1 MKTANKGIGFRIIT
15 FLYLVLLL
23 TTIGGGIAPFIPV
36 GFISFIQLIPATFP
50 ALFILHLI
58 FLIYFM
64 RKSLRWGFLTLIGL
78 AICIWGLSKDIRWQQ
93 EELAKETNDVV
104 RIVSFNVGTFDYD
117 PKLIDESANLIKGLN
132 PDIVTLQ
139 EFRNHQLDDGSQALD
154 YLAKALGME
163 HYEFVHLPVHIH
175 GAATYS
181 RYPILELDT
190 LFMPR
195 KEINSGILSTIQ
207 TPIGKIGVANLHLS
221 SFHVAQTL
229 GENKGLKNRSR
240 AMYLNTSEVLQLQQ
254 KKVDASL
261 NKVKSYPHPLV
272 LTGDLNAPS
281 HSRIT
286 QQFADYFQDS
296 FLAAGQGFGWT
307 FPILGPLGMRI
318 DYQFSSE
325 ELEVVRHEVIRSGVS
340 DHYPVLAE
348 YTLNP

>member
-1 MKTANKGIGFRIIT
+1 MKTANKRIGFRIFI
-15 FLYLVLLL
+15 FLYLGLFL
-23 TTIGGGIAPFIPV
+23 TTIGGGIAPFLPV
-36 GFISFIQLIPATFP
+36 TFLSFIQLIPAAFP
-50 ALFILHLI
+50 LLFVLHLL
-58 FLIYFM
+58 FLMYFM
-64 RKSLRWGFLTLIGL
+64 RKSLRWGVLTTTGL
-78 AICIWGLSKDIRWQQ
+78 AICVWGLSKDVRFKQASPEKQ
-93 EELAKETNDVV
+93 TEDVL

-117 PKLIDESANLIKGLN
+117 PKIIDQSASLINELN

-139 EFRNHQLDDGSQALD
+139 EFRNHRLDDGSLAMD
-154 YLAKALGME
+154 YVAQALGMD

-181 RYPILELDT
+181 KFPILDLDT
-190 LFMPR
+190 LFMPQ

-229 GENKGLKNRSR
+229 DQNKGLKNRSR
-240 AMYLNTSEVLQLQQ
+240 AMYLNTSEVLKLQQ
-254 KKVDASL
+254 EKVDLTL
-261 NKVKSYPHPLV
+261 NKVKLYPHPLI

-286 QQFADYFQDS
+286 VQFADYFQDS
-296 FLAAGQGFGWT
+296 FQAAGNGSGWT
-307 FPILGPLGMRI
+307 FPILGPVGMRI

-325 ELEVVRHEVIRSGVS
+325 ELEVVRHEVIRSAVS
-340 DHYPVLAE
+340 DHYPVLVE